1 MKIALNINYR
11 TKWGEAVY
19 VCGNIPV
26 LGADCVESAA
36 RLATDNGADWYIEFE
51 VADLLNLQ
59 YSYLI
64 KTEDG
69 LVLRREWGKR
79 HSVNAE
85 VDSRSIFVRDGW
97 QDLPEDAQFYST
109 AFAQSIFTRE
119 KSLQSLSL
127 HVMMCSS
134 ACLCLWLCLIRKS
147 QSWAKARRWVTGM

>member
-134 ACLCLWLCLIRKS
+134 ACLCLWLCLIRK
-147 QSWAKARRWVTGM
+147 